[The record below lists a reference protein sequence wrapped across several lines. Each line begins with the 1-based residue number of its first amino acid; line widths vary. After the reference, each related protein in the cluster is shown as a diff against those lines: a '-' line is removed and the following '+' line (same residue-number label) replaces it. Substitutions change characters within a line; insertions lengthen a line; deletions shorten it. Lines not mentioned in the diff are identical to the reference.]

1 MGVRYTKW
9 TDLEI
14 HADDN
19 SLTKLTKG
27 FIIGYRLV
35 QLMDGKQIRS
45 DKQAKHGTTVKG
57 IVKRSGSQPALF
69 IIKEGKVT
77 SNDEVTGEYEM
88 IGVGLVLVT
97 NTRILARNG
106 EREQA
111 QIDDNETYSTDIKLD
126 TQHNISNCTVN
137 PATGQLIDPG
147 AANVPAYNVDST
159 RVFHNGARQILNVDY
174 TELPLVGQIVPI
186 TFVIGITTVVDC
198 DRLVD
203 ATAPAAMTYEK
214 IP

>member
-1 MGVRYTKW
+1 MGVRYDKW
-9 TDLEI
+9 IDLEI

-27 FIIGYRLV
+27 TIIGYRLV
-35 QLMDGKQIRS
+35 RLMDGKQLMC
-45 DKQAKHGTTVKG
+45 DKQAMNGTTVKG

-97 NTRILARNG
+97 NTRSLARNG

-111 QIDDNETYSTDIKLD
+111 QISDNETYSTDIKLD
-126 TQHNISNCTVN
+126 TQHNYSNCTVT
-137 PATGQLIDPG
+137 PATGQVVDAGGTNI
-147 AANVPAYNVDST
+147 AKFNADST
-159 RVFHNGARQILNVDY
+159 SVFHAGARMILGVDY
-174 TELPLVGQIVPI
+174 TETPLTGKIVPI
-186 TFVIGITTVVDC
+186 TFVIDGTTVVDC